1 MIVNPLKAPF
11 VRVKRAALHTNKPG
25 IEYAKADLNDAWR
38 HKRGAAAVVEAGV
51 ERIMHYSLNALQICA
66 GK

>member
-25 IEYAKADLNDAWR
+25 IEYAKADLNDARR
-38 HKRGAAAVVEAGV
+38 HKRMGAAVARRGW
-51 ERIMHYSLNALQICA
+51 R
-66 GK
+66 